1 MSEKGS
7 NVGNGKGSSPTIDPS
22 KLVGDQNLIIFKNWV
37 DKLQSEFPTADV
49 VSSERN
55 SITIKVRADDVFRAL
70 YKEVKK
76 SVPDSKVSLKLCDYD
91 KKYGLCMVIKTRT
104 IVVGWEEWGF
114 DKPIEISGE
123 GEFTYYVTMESMLK
137 AFDYAWR
144 MNNKG
149 KPLTFKFATRK
160 IVPRGSDNGSVNV
173 PSTVQSMISE
183 IWHYITINFVTVTT
197 K

>member
-1 MSEKGS
+1 MSK
-7 NVGNGKGSSPTIDPS
+7 NVKNGGVVGGGGTGLDPS

-49 VSSERN
+49 VGSDRN
-55 SITIKVRADDVFRAL
+55 SITIKIRYDDVFRAL

-76 SVPDSKVSLKLCDYD
+76 SVPDSKVSLKPCDYD

-114 DKPIEISGE
+114 DKPVEVSGE
-123 GEFTYYVTMESMLK
+123 GEFTYYVTFESMVK

-144 MNNKG
+144 VNNKG
-149 KPLTFKFATRK
+149 KPLTFKFTTRK
-160 IVPRGSDNGSVNV
+160 IVPRSNAN
-173 PSTVQSMISE
+173 QSLTE
-183 IWHYITINFVTVTT
+183 QPPREEVWHYITINFVTVTA